1 MLKQHPSTES
11 FFQYRGALPT
21 GAPSYITRPEDTR
34 LLSAIRSGKLCWL
47 TAPHHLGKSSM
58 VARAA
63 ETLRAQNI
71 GVAVATLAGSS
82 GSDVDEAQLYMLLL
96 RRLKA
101 DLSLMEDVSNWWL
114 SFGDMPP
121 AERLATFWRNVA
133 LAQNKP
139 VVFFIDGIDPG
150 VHPDFFSGL
159 FTAIETVY
167 RSRIDDPGWE
177 KFNVVL
183 VGQAAPEDF
192 GIAREV
198 SPLHEADIISPAE
211 FSADDMGH
219 LRDGLPDATDEQ
231 WTVVRQHVYAWTQG
245 HPYLT
250 QRLLA
255 EIARMWDARWTKERI
270 DDLVDT
276 LFLGAEFSSDAN
288 IQFVANALTE
298 PSNRHALVKVYK
310 NVWQEKSIAFDAQNA
325 VHRYLVCI
333 GLVAAGDNNILRVR
347 NRVYRRKFNAGW
359 IKAHQPFNWRFGA
372 IVGVIFL
379 CLLAGLFIS
388 FSFRQRVETNAQAQE
403 LINNVQIAPSAD
415 QKLVNLAA
423 LFKLKGYQTE
433 ARSLVFNTMPE
444 ADIMAMLAPADP
456 VPVGDALVTVV
467 RGLYTAPAL
476 PADERGDALLAAM
489 RQPLYLLEGDQSLG
503 AVELDLEINQW
514 LKGRDLYRNQKQ
526 YQRAVDAYNTALSMH
541 TKNPGLYFDRALAY
555 AALGR
560 TTDAFQDFQT
570 VLTLDETWKTR
581 IQQALV
587 NDPVLYAALW
597 NNQQSYGDL
606 LVLAP
611 SPTPTP
617 TATATPTP
625 TATFTLTPT
634 PVPPT
639 ATPTITPT
647 PTVTPTPTRTPR
659 PPTATPARTRTF
671 ATPTPSF
678 SEGRFLNLVPN
689 SLEFST
695 NGDTTFEWTWTG
707 PLPDGYGFE
716 IRVWANGEPVVGAH
730 DAVRDNRAGI
740 VEALGNN
747 RYRATINIKDA
758 QGVRRRTGE
767 YFWTVILIQYQPGYK
782 NMYIQAP
789 GARLRFDNNT
799 GGSGGD
805 DNGGGGGVGVE

>member
-1 MLKQHPSTES
+1 MLNQHRSTES
-11 FFQYRGALPT
+11 FFQYRGALPAI
-21 GAPSYITRPEDTR
+21 APSYIPRPEDTR
-34 LLSAIRSGKLCWL
+34 LLNAIRSGKLCWL

-82 GSDVDEAQLYMLLL
+82 GADVDETQLYMLLL

-121 AERLATFWRNVA
+121 AERLAAFWRDVV
-133 LAQNKP
+133 LEQNKP

-150 VHPDFFSGL
+150 VHPDFFNGL
-159 FTAIETVY
+159 FAAITTVY
-167 RSRIDDPGWE
+167 SKRRADPVWE

-183 VGQAAPEDF
+183 VGQAVPEDF
-192 GIAREV
+192 GIARDV

-211 FSADDMGH
+211 FSIGDMGH
-219 LRDGLPDATDEQ
+219 LRDGLPDATNKQ
-231 WTVVRQHVYAWTQG
+231 WTVVQQHVYAWTQG

-276 LFLGAEFSSDAN
+276 LFLGAEFSNDTN
-288 IQFVANALTE
+288 IQFVAEALTT
-298 PSNRHALVKVYK
+298 PSNRHALVKFYE
-310 NVWQEKSIAFDAQNA
+310 NVWQEKGIVFNAQNA
-325 VHRYLVCI
+325 VSRHLVCI
-333 GLVAAGDNNILRVR
+333 GLVAAGDDNILHVR
-347 NRVYRRKFNAGW
+347 NQIYQRKFNARW
-359 IKAHQPFNWRFGA
+359 IKAHQPFNWRFGT

-388 FSFRQRVETNAQAQE
+388 FSFRQHVETNAQAQE

-433 ARSLVFNTMPE
+433 ARNLVFNTMPK

-456 VPVGDALVTVV
+456 VLVGDALVTVV

-476 PADERGDALLAAM
+476 PADENGDALLAAM
-489 RQPLYLLEGDQSLG
+489 RQPLYLLEGDQPLG

-514 LKGRDLYRNQKQ
+514 LKGRDFYRNQKQ

-541 TKNPGLYFDRALAY
+541 TKNPGIYFDRALAY

-560 TTDAFQDFQT
+560 TTDAFQDFQQ
-570 VLTLDETWKTR
+570 VLVLDNSWKTR

-587 NDPVLYAALW
+587 NNPVLYAALW

-611 SPTPTP
+611 SPTPMP
-617 TATATPTP
+617 TATNTPTP
-625 TATFTLTPT
+625 TPTFTQTPTPAPPTNTPTLTPT
-634 PVPPT
+634 PT
-639 ATPTITPT
+639 TTPT
-647 PTVTPTPTRTPR
+647 PTHTPR
-659 PPTATPARTRTF
+659 PPTATPVRTQIF
-671 ATPTPSF
+671 APPTPSF

-730 DAVRDNRAGI
+730 DAVRDNRTGI
-740 VEALGNN
+740 VESLGNN
-747 RYRATINIKDA
+747 RYRAPINIKDA
-758 QGVRRRTGE
+758 QGVRQRTGE
-767 YFWTVILIQYQPGYK
+767 YFWTVVLIQYQPEYK
-782 NMYIQAP
+782 NMYLQAP
-789 GARLRFDNNT
+789 SARLRFNNNT
-799 GGSGGD
+799 GGGD
-805 DNGGGGGVGVE
+805 DNSGGGVGVE